1 MMLKEIFGKI
11 YDLYRIQSFC
21 AMYGM
26 LWWGYTVC
34 MLVCY
39 LMNLFLSDVV
49 FQGYSMTLLTS
60 DVAIQV
66 CYLRHFHYQ
75 VREVRQQLKEIM
87 DQQKMELV
95 SCGNEWDIIRKCIC
109 SAYFHQAARL
119 KVILLGPSYQV
130 QEGVWKGMFCCK
142 HFNKFM
148 INLLRETFSRSE
160 SYIFLVFLPGI

>member
-1 MMLKEIFGKI
+1 MTSIGFRVLVLCM
-11 YDLYRIQSFC
+11 
-21 AMYGM
+21 
-26 LWWGYTVC
+26 VC
-34 MLVCY
+34 CGGDILCVFELAYEFVFVGC
-39 LMNLFLSDVV
+39 